1 MRQPTNPV
9 ILVETLARDSR
20 SIQFCEKGSSDLD
33 AIRRRLAGRTRFLL
47 RH

>member
-1 MRQPTNPV
+1 MRQPTNRV
-9 ILVETLARDSR
+9 TVVETLARDSR

-33 AIRRRLAGRTRFLL
+33 AIRRRLANRTRFVL